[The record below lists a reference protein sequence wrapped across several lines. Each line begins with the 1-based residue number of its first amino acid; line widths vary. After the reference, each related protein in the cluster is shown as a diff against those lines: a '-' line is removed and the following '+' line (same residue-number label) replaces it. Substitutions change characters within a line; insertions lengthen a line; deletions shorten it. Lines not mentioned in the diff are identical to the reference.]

1 MQMIGSSPDAEIY
14 EHNVL
19 TTLIWSCDWSERGCD
34 EALPY
39 RGATAR
45 DEVWPSVRSRSF
57 SRLGRRTPVRLIVT
71 AKRQIVV
78 STSHKPKRD
87 TPKRRDD
94 IDKSRI
100 RIH

>member
-45 DEVWPSVRSRSF
+45 DEGVALRAFSFIFAPRPSNAGEVDSDSETADRSF
-57 SRLGRRTPVRLIVT
+57 N
-71 AKRQIVV
+71 
-78 STSHKPKRD
+78 
-87 TPKRRDD
+87 
-94 IDKSRI
+94 KSQA
-100 RIH
+100 

>member
-19 TTLIWSCDWSERGCD
+19 TTLTWSCDWSERGCD
-34 EALPY
+34 EGLPY
-39 RGATAR
+39 RGAMAR
-45 DEVWPSVRSRSF
+45 DEGVTLRAFSF
-57 SRLGRRTPVRLIVT
+57 ISRLGRRTPVRLIVT
-71 AKRQIVV
+71 TKRQIVV
-78 STSHKPKRD
+78 SKSHKPERD
-87 TPKRRDD
+87 TPKRRDN